1 MKTAKTIS
9 KICFMSGIFS
19 IWYWF
24 IRYDV
29 LGSHEPKYLCAAI
42 VIMLAFFVIAAVI
55 DVVSNKIDK
64 KHKARAAML
73 AAIRKHNA
81 DMFKIVCNRVNMNI
95 DV

>member
-1 MKTAKTIS
+1 MKIAKTIS

-24 IRYDV
+24 IRYDM
-29 LGSHEPKYLCAAI
+29 LGSHEPKYLFVAI
-42 VIMLAFFVIAAVI
+42 AIMFSFFVIAVVI
-55 DVVSNKIDK
+55 DVVSNNIDK
-64 KHKARAAML
+64 KHRARVAKL

>member
-9 KICFMSGIFS
+9 NICFMSGIFS
-19 IWYWF
+19 FWYWF
-24 IRYDV
+24 IRYDM
-29 LGSHEPKYLCAAI
+29 LGSHEPKYLYATIATMI
-42 VIMLAFFVIAAVI
+42 SFFVIAAVI

-64 KHKARAAML
+64 KRKAKAAKQ
-73 AAIRKHNA
+73 AAIRKYNA